1 MTPTADLQKLL
12 AVDTRRIFER
22 LGGVE
27 APMMEGDNLS
37 VLLAS
42 YFEDPDD
49 ETDDETGWGETAL
62 KGMEEVLE
70 AIGAHFKPLAA
81 RVLELE
87 AENKRLREGLRPFVE
102 ATINADIDR
111 MENNDCLFD
120 VTWPSRR
127 GFTNRSI
134 LTIQNVRQARTA
146 LKGGEI

>member
-1 MTPTADLQKLL
+1 MTPTTDLQKLL
-12 AVDTRRIFER
+12 AVDMRRLFER

-27 APMMEGDNLS
+27 TPMMEGDNLS

-70 AIGAHFKPLAA
+70 AIGAHFKPIAA

-87 AENKRLREGLRPFVE
+87 AENKRLREGLAAIVTAGSDEQIDYGETLE
-102 ATINADIDR
+102 AVLKI
-111 MENNDCLFD
+111 
-120 VTWPSRR
+120 
-127 GFTNRSI
+127 
-134 LTIQNVRQARTA
+134 ARAA